1 MKNQPMMI
9 IYCLA
14 ISRKRQKIT
23 KKQDKEAKRKIP
35 KDNYINVEWFFD
47 NIGKICP
54 ICQKEDLNY
63 EINDGNVT
71 SNITADRLDCL
82 GVHNLDNIQPCCITC
97 NVMKSNRST
106 NL

>member
-1 MKNQPMMI
+1 MMI
-9 IYCLA
+9 IYFLA
-14 ISRKRQKIT
+14 ISRKDRKLL
-23 KKQDKEAKRKIP
+23 KKDKEAKRKIP

-71 SNITADRLDCL
+71 SNITADRLCNDQL
-82 GVHNLDNIQPCCITC
+82 HTLDNIQPCCVTC